1 MPSPQTALTDRSRD
15 PVARRLGSR
24 LREARLRAGMTQ
36 QQLAGERYTKAYVSA
51 LENALVK
58 PSMAALEYLATRLGM
73 TAAQLVADDA
83 PAWARLEADLRLA
96 AGAWQAAVDAY
107 DQLLESVSDAGMRA
121 ETMAGRAEALVRLD
135 RPLEAAGSAS
145 QAVETFR
152 RLGRATDAALAAFWL
167 AAALHLQDNVSESR
181 AILQDLLA
189 KVRAGLQVRPD
200 FKLRILMAL
209 ASNDA
214 REGNHESAL
223 GYLEEIRSLADTLDD
238 RRRAYYLFDLA
249 RSYRE
254 TGDYEAAIRTGR
266 ASLALFESVAGEV
279 EMALME
285 NDLALSHLATGNSG
299 RAAELAAGARA
310 RLTHLGDRRTL
321 ATITDTEA
329 QIAIAR
335 EDWPG
340 ALELA
345 QEAQRVADET
355 GNVKGTI
362 AALMTAARAAAALGQ
377 AEEAGRRYQSASD
390 LARSLGRPGLLRRV
404 LSEWADFLAAR
415 GEVDRAYA
423 LTREALRA

>member
-1 MPSPQTALTDRSRD
+1 
-15 PVARRLGSR
+15 
-24 LREARLRAGMTQ
+24 MTQ

-83 PAWARLEADLRLA
+83 PTWARLEADLQLA
-96 AGAWQAAVDAY
+96 AGAWQPAVDAY
-107 DQLLESVSDAGMRA
+107 DQLLVSTSDAGMQA
-121 ETMAGRAEALVRLD
+121 EIMAGRAEALVRLD
-135 RPLEAAGSAS
+135 RPLDAAGSAS
-145 QAVETFR
+145 RAVETFE
-152 RLGRATDAALAAFWL
+152 RLGRGPDAALAAFWL
-167 AAALHLQDNVSESR
+167 AAALHLQGNVTESR

-189 KVRAGLQVRPD
+189 KVRAGLQVQPD

-249 RSYRE
+249 QSYRE
-254 TGDYEAAIRTGR
+254 TGDYEAAIRAGR
-266 ASLALFESVAGEV
+266 ASLALFESAAGEV

-285 NDLALSHLATGNSG
+285 NDLALAHLATGNTG
-299 RAAELAAGARA
+299 RAAELAASARA
-310 RLTHLGDRRTL
+310 RLTRLDDRRTL
-321 ATITDTEA
+321 ANVTETEA
-329 QIAIAR
+329 QIAVAR
-335 EDWPG
+335 EDWAG
-340 ALELA
+340 AMELA
-345 QEAQRVADET
+345 QEAGRIADET
-355 GNVKGTI
+355 GNVRANI
-362 AALMTAARAAAALGQ
+362 SALMTAARAAAALGQ
-377 AEEAGRRYQSASD
+377 VEEAERQYQTASD

-423 LTREALRA
+423 LTREALRV